1 MNVKVDS
8 CKMVK
13 QQIILSEKYL
23 LSALDRIAKNP
34 SGYAVLY
41 IMVSKL
47 KPKHR
52 HPKFLKIL
60 EKFFDGVVGL
70 SKGVFFP
77 LCNGDFA
84 ILGRDFTQD
93 MVDEAVEK
101 LKEGMSNDPIL
112 YGKDGKEF
120 ATVFVFPETYD
131 VFYDFVLG
139 LIENNNSSQAND
151 LEPDKRPLEAG
162 EVDNVL
168 QVLEQIDISELVKR
182 QSIVKIVGANQFKVS
197 YQEFFVAVKDL
208 NLLFDNIDLQ
218 ESRWLYFYML
228 QNLDTRM
235 LQAFFSANL
244 KQWPDYIGINLNMQT
259 VYSQEFVDFAKRFL
273 QQGRKIVVEVQLID
287 VFNNLPLYFEVKE
300 ILSRGGHKILIDGVS
315 ASSLKLLNL
324 KVLNPDMIKLFW
336 EPLLEYNLNNEDVK
350 NAIELLG
357 QDNVILAKCETSQ
370 ALAWGL
376 KHGIANFQGPFMDS
390 IEVAFSRKQCTN
402 AKNCTNKEC
411 LKRKRLLSGKER
423 EKCMN
428 KDLLEKLL

>member
-1 MNVKVDS
+1 MA
-8 CKMVK
+8 K
-13 QQIILSEKYL
+13 QQLVLSEKYL

-41 IMVSKL
+41 IMASKL

-70 SKGVFFP
+70 AKGVFFP

-84 ILGRDFTQD
+84 ILGKDFTQE

-101 LKEGMSNDPIL
+101 LKEGISNDPIL
-112 YGKDGKEF
+112 HGKNSSEF
-120 ATVFVFPETYD
+120 ASVFVFPETYD
-131 VFYDFVLG
+131 VFYNYVINLM
-139 LIENNNSSQAND
+139 ENNNSANNVR
-151 LEPDKRPLEAG
+151 EPEKDKRPLEAG
-162 EVDNVL
+162 EVDHVL
-168 QVLEQIDISELVKR
+168 EVLEQIDISELVKR

-208 NLLFDNIDLQ
+208 NSLFDNIDLQ
-218 ESRWLYFYML
+218 ENRWLYFYML
-228 QNLDTRM
+228 QNLDRRM

-244 KQWPDYIGINLNMQT
+244 KQWPEYIGINLNMQS
-259 VYSQEFVDFAKRFL
+259 VYSQEFINFAKQFL
-273 QQGRKIVVEVQLID
+273 QQGRKIIVEVQLID

-315 ASSLKLLNL
+315 TSSLKLLNL
-324 KVLNPDMIKLFW
+324 KVLNPDMIKVFW
-336 EPLLEYNLNNEDVK
+336 EPLWEFAPNNDDIK
-350 NAIELLG
+350 NAIQMLG
-357 QDNVILAKCETSQ
+357 RDNVVLAKCDSAQ
-370 ALAWGL
+370 ALSWGL
-376 KHGIANFQGPFMDS
+376 KHGVSCFQGPFMDDL
-390 IEVAFSRKQCTN
+390 EVAFVRKECSDSAKCTS
-402 AKNCTNKEC
+402 KEC

-423 EKCMN
+423 EKCLR